1 MAYSGTLKLTLS
13 FTIVSLVPALF
24 AQDAA
29 EPLEKARDK
38 ALAVLPLLR
47 NYICVETINRSYY
60 SRVNPLDSPRSCEQL
75 NLDRKQNRYK
85 IKLDATD
92 RLRLAVAF
100 PVDREVYSWTG
111 SKPFAYPLEDILQMG
126 PLGTGGF
133 ASHLLDIFSNPAV
146 RFHLIA
152 ETPDTVEYG
161 FRVPVE
167 PSRFL
172 ARAGN
177 EWLKTS
183 YTGSF
188 TLDRRS
194 LEVSRFVVETSELP
208 EQTSMCETATTLDF
222 KRHSTDWFVPSQV
235 HSHEMLRDATESDR
249 VIEFSDCREAT
260 PVSRQ
265 IASDSKTTPM
275 PLPPGL
281 EVTLIFS
288 APIDSDVAAAGDTI
302 SATVTEPVL
311 SGFKVLVPTGAIV
324 SGRILRME
332 RQQPRSFGTIWRPPR
347 FLVSVAFDTLE
358 VAGVRSPFYARLERP
373 ALNEMLNRSQGQSQ
387 DLPQG
392 TFAFVTG
399 GRRYVVRPPF
409 ESHWRTTAPPTP
421 R

>member
-1 MAYSGTLKLTLS
+1 VAYSGTLKRTLLLTL
-13 FTIVSLVPALF
+13 VSLVPALF

-38 ALAVLPLLR
+38 ALAVLPQLR
-47 NYICVETINRSYY
+47 NYVCVETINRSYY

-111 SKPFAYPLEDILQMG
+111 SEPFTYPLENILQMG

-152 ETPDTVEYG
+152 ETPDTLEYG

-172 ARAGN
+172 ARAAN

-194 LEVSRFVVETSELP
+194 LEMSRFVVETGELP
-208 EQTSMCETATTLDF
+208 EQTSMCDTATTLDF
-222 KRHSTDWFVPSQV
+222 KSHSMDWFVPSKV
-235 HSHEMLRDATESDR
+235 HSHDMLRDATETDR
-249 VIEFSDCREAT
+249 IIAFSDCREAT
-260 PVSRQ
+260 PVPRQ
-265 IASDSKTTPM
+265 IGSNSKTAHT

-281 EVTLIFS
+281 EVTLIFNV
-288 APIDSDVAAAGDTI
+288 PIDSDVAAAGDTI
-302 SATVTEPVL
+302 SATVREPVL

-332 RQQPRSFGTIWRPPR
+332 HQQARSFDNVWQPPR

-358 VAGVRSPFYARLERP
+358 IAGVRSRFYARLERP
-373 ALNEMLNRSQGQSQ
+373 ALNEMLTRSQGQSQ

-399 GRRYVVRPPF
+399 DRRYVVRPPF
-409 ESHWRTTAPPTP
+409 ESH
-421 R
+421 